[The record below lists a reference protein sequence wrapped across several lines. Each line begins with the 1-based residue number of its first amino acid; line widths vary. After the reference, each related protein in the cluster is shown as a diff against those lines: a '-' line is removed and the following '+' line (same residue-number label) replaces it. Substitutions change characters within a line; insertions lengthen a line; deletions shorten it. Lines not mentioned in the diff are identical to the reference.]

1 MGRRLKFVVP
11 LDEMEARVARRMRQL
26 GRTVR
31 MDGFRAGRVPE
42 KVLRKRYGESVFQQ
56 IASSVIETGYQQAL
70 AEHRLVPV
78 GEPDFG
84 DTRVLPGQDL
94 HFVVDIE
101 VYPEFELAP
110 LDGEKIEK
118 PVVEITEDDVA
129 RMIDRSRLHNAKW
142 QPVQRCPQQGD
153 RVRVHLAEP
162 VAVFNV
168 DENGELLVSMDAASV
183 EGDFAEQLQKC
194 KPGDNR
200 KIRIKFPKDYPD
212 TEWAGK
218 KLKFRIAVRA
228 VEESILPELDQAF
241 FQQCGVEEGGLD
253 RLKELFREGMQHEL
267 EKKLRQNMKD
277 NVMDLL
283 VRRNDIALPPALVQS
298 EIERMR
304 AGMVEQLRLD
314 EEQAAK
320 LDEQS
325 LQRQAKRN
333 VKLGIIMRKVAD
345 TRELEV
351 GNREFEAGLEQ
362 IAARYEDAETVR
374 QHYRSD
380 PLARSKLTGLILE
393 EKVFQWVLDQV
404 QLEET
409 SGTFEEAVR
418 PPGYATGS

>member
-1 MGRRLKFVVP
+1 MQAWG
-11 LDEMEARVARRMRQL
+11 
-26 GRTVR
+26 
-31 MDGFRAGRVPE
+31 
-42 KVLRKRYGESVFQQ
+42 QQ
-56 IASSVIETGYQQAL
+56 EN
-70 AEHRLVPV
+70 
-78 GEPDFG
+78 
-84 DTRVLPGQDL
+84 QDQ
-94 HFVVDIE
+94 V
-101 VYPEFELAP
+101 
-110 LDGEKIEK
+110 
-118 PVVEITEDDVA
+118 
-129 RMIDRSRLHNAKW
+129 S
-142 QPVQRCPQQGD
+142 QG
-153 RVRVHLAEP
+153 L
-162 VAVFNV
+162 
-168 DENGELLVSMDAASV
+168 S
-183 EGDFAEQLQKC
+183 
-194 KPGDNR
+194 
-200 KIRIKFPKDYPD
+200 D

-325 LQRQAKRN
+325 LQRQAKTQ
-333 VKLGIIMRKVAD
+333 RKTRYNHAQVAD

-393 EKVFQWVLDQV
+393 EKVFPVGV
-404 QLEET
+404 G
-409 SGTFEEAVR
+409 SGTVGRDKRHLRRSRASSGIRYGEVKV
-418 PPGYATGS
+418 